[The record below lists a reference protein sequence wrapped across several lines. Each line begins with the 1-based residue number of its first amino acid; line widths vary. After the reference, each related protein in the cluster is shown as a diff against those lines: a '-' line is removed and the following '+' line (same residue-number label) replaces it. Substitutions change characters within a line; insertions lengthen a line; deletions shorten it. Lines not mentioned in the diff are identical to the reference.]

1 MANLKIIW
9 TTGAPF
15 SHTCREKIGY
25 QLEREEWSVYSTHGW
40 CTQSASLGDGYR
52 LASEEEIRTNWHVLR
67 SKWTAQVGDQVI
79 IISEG
84 NTWTT
89 KRAVIVADLG
99 DNVLK
104 VKNAQGYTDILKDY
118 NLILAPHDSVP
129 VLIIKKVPEPS
140 KETVSIKFL
149 TEQQFIDKGL
159 WNRYGPKGWNS
170 IGEMNKYL
178 GQSLVIPKSSIKSDG
193 SLDYEGWT
201 FKVTDYIITEWIPS
215 EVDDFRDVSRTIA
228 NSSGAIGSS
237 EPAKRLIIK
246 GTSAASDSN
255 SIFVNGKSYPV
266 SSDSAYP
273 TANIAVVN
281 PDPLSLYEQKPII
294 LKSKPKTK
302 LKPI

>member
-84 NTWTT
+84 NTWTN

-149 TEQQFIDKGL
+149 TEQQFRDKGL
-159 WNRYGPKGWNS
+159 WNHSCPKGWNS

-193 SLDYEGWT
+193 FFDYEGWT
-201 FKVTDYIITEWIPS
+201 FKVTDYIITEGISPDS
-215 EVDDFRDVSRTIA
+215 NT
-228 NSSGAIGSS
+228 SGAIGTS
-237 EPAKRLIIK
+237 EPAKRLVIK
-246 GTSAASDSN
+246 ANTVAADSN
-255 SIFVNGKSYPV
+255 SIFVNGKIYPI
-266 SSDSAYP
+266 SANSVHGS
-273 TANIAVVN
+273 THSTIAPIN